1 MFYFSIEC
9 SKSDSVR
16 IPSFHSYFAPY
27 LFYQPFS
34 TSFTYSTEHF
44 EDNTIEINTTN
55 QLVVDVLI
63 RSTNGNSCPI
73 SQTNNGRF
81 EMIGE
86 FAVEETNYEIYQ
98 KIIDYSSDPQFDL
111 KSTVPTKIDTVLNC
125 LSSVLNPSNLKV
137 DLPTKPIH
145 SSYIL
150 FSQDIQ
156 LSNNNDNTNQ
166 VNCLSV
172 ADKDNQM
179 KIALY
184 SKHALSGFA
193 SILPQQEIGFICRLE
208 LRIGNTLLHGE
219 CFYTNTEL
227 YLFEEAS
234 LTLYQFKISMDDYL
248 GSIDYEGQSFICA
261 DYTDES
267 NDDNSSVRH
276 YLLV

>member
-1 MFYFSIEC
+1 
-9 SKSDSVR
+9 
-16 IPSFHSYFAPY
+16 
-27 LFYQPFS
+27 
-34 TSFTYSTEHF
+34 
-44 EDNTIEINTTN
+44 
-55 QLVVDVLI
+55 
-63 RSTNGNSCPI
+63 
-73 SQTNNGRF
+73 
-81 EMIGE
+81 MIGE

-98 KIIDYSSDPQFDL
+98 KIIDYSSAVEQKIPISLNPQFDL

-193 SILPQQEIGFICRLE
+193 SILPQQEKGFICRLE
-208 LRIGNTLLHGE
+208 LRIGDTLLHGE
-219 CFYTNTEL
+219 CFYTNSEL

-234 LTLYQFKISMDDYL
+234 LTLYQFKVSMDDYL
-248 GSIDYEGQSFICA
+248 YSIDYEGHLFSFQDC
-261 DYTDES
+261 TEES

-276 YLLV
+276 YILV